1 MELTPEQV
9 ERFVTAVESLNRA
22 VVGAPKEGN
31 PGLLTRVTNLE
42 RRQWLF
48 IAAVFLGSGAT
59 SLVPGLIG

>member
-9 ERFVTAVESLNRA
+9 ERFVTAVESLERA

-31 PGLLTRVTNLE
+31 AGLLDRVRNLE

-48 IAAVFLGSGAT
+48 IAAVFIGSGAGP
-59 SLVPGLIG
+59 LVAGIG